1 MGAQV
6 FIAAKPWFLK
16 RGLDGAGVRADVWR
30 ATRAQHTIISAQ
42 ESTAPTTVAGP
53 WPGEPGAVVTAA
65 GGGGGGGGGGGS
77 PRKAFAASILSCWL
91 ASQAK
96 TGSRSAISRAVKR
109 LV

>member
-42 ESTAPTTVAGP
+42 ESTAPTTAAGR
-53 WPGEPGAVVTAA
+53 WPGEPGAVA
-65 GGGGGGGGGGGS
+65 GAEGAEALARLLRQAVCLVGWP
-77 PRKAFAASILSCWL
+77 PRRRL
-91 ASQAK
+91 APAP
-96 TGSRSAISRAVKR
+96 RFRER
-109 LV
+109 

>member
-53 WPGEPGAVVTAA
+53 WPGEPGAVATAA
-65 GGGGGGGGGGGS
+65 GGEEAGAEGAEALARLLRQAFCLVGWP
-77 PRKAFAASILSCWL
+77 PRRRL
-91 ASQAK
+91 APAP
-96 TGSRSAISRAVKR
+96 RFRER
-109 LV
+109 